1 MFSLIIL
8 VFAVAMGTKAF
19 SDWWLGY
26 MTSKGDGITRANR
39 APGSLADNPDRSF
52 YLLIYGMTGVALI
65 VTQVCTPFFSTSKM
79 FAFHNHMCIFLRRGF
94 ADGGSIGQRCDHPTA
109 CITTFFTA

>member
-1 MFSLIIL
+1 MYALIIL
-8 VFAVAMGTKAF
+8 VFSVAMGTKAF

-26 MTSKGDGITRANR
+26 MTGKGDGTDRANH

-65 VTQVCTPFFSTSKM
+65 VTQVV
-79 FAFHNHMCIFLRRGF
+79 
-94 ADGGSIGQRCDHPTA
+94 
-109 CITTFFTA
+109 